1 MSRSRFGSSPG
12 RQRGV
17 VLILAMFIVV
27 LVTSIAISTSWRF
40 ELDMTKNENRWH
52 GARIRNYGLSA
63 ENFVLKYA
71 FDGDDS
77 GYDCL
82 TPDMKDNQKLDFW
95 AAEGMTWDM
104 NEASIDLKIIDL
116 NRKFNLNMLV
126 HKVQLKPNQ
135 SFRSQADQYT
145 EAQKMFIRLLQTI
158 EVDGQPLD
166 TATAIEITDAVVDW
180 LDADSEPTGNGGAEQ
195 NYYDSLEEPY
205 PIGNRPMISVSE
217 LALVKGVT
225 PYIYARLLPLVTA
238 ISPDSKLNINTIVP
252 GLERIFN
259 AKEVLEPFDARRLES
274 IKGNPRQ
281 QTNKN
286 KNKQQK
292 NNGGNNPDDKPALCS
307 KSLDEAVEDSLIL
320 SDLAM
325 LPNALD
331 KKALKDFVD
340 VKSEYF
346 ALYSTVKVG
355 EITRVN
361 KSLLHRSQSMGA
373 GAQGSDPITVI
384 RRTDGDF

>member
-1 MSRSRFGSSPG
+1 
-12 RQRGV
+12 
-17 VLILAMFIVV
+17 
-27 LVTSIAISTSWRF
+27 
-40 ELDMTKNENRWH
+40 
-52 GARIRNYGLSA
+52 
-63 ENFVLKYA
+63 
-71 FDGDDS
+71 
-77 GYDCL
+77 
-82 TPDMKDNQKLDFW
+82 
-95 AAEGMTWDM
+95 
-104 NEASIDLKIIDL
+104 
-116 NRKFNLNMLV
+116 
-126 HKVQLKPNQ
+126 
-135 SFRSQADQYT
+135 
-145 EAQKMFIRLLQTI
+145 MFIRLLQTI
-158 EVDGQPLD
+158 EIDGQPLD
-166 TATAIEITDAVVDW
+166 TSAAIEITDAVVDW
-180 LDADSEPTGNGGAEQ
+180 VDADSEPTGSGGAEQ

-225 PYIYARLLPLVTA
+225 PYLYSRLLPLVTA
-238 ISPDSKLNINTIVP
+238 ISPDSKLNINTMPP

-259 AKEVLEPFDARRLES
+259 AKDVLEPFDARRLES

-286 KNKQQK
+286 KQK
-292 NNGGNNPDDKPALCS
+292 NNGGEKTDDNSALCS
-307 KSLDEAVEDSLIL
+307 KSFDEAVEDSLIL

-331 KKALKDFVD
+331 KKALKEFVD

-361 KSLLHRSQSMGA
+361 KSLLRRAQSMGA